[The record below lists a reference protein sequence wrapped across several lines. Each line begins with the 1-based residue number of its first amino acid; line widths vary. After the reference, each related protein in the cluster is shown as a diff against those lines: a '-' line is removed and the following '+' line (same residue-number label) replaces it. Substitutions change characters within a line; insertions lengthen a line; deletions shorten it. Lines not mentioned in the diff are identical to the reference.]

1 MTYCWAQCAW
11 PSLIGNL
18 GFRGKEIRK
27 ELFFFFFLKCVNK
40 HLFNIYYEPDTI
52 QVSVETLMNK
62 IGLAPVPK
70 SEDAVIRAQRR
81 DDVLSP
87 PLLDCYLR
95 SKTI

>member
-1 MTYCWAQCAW
+1 MTYCWAQCAR
-11 PSLIGNL
+11 PSLIGSL
-18 GFRGKEIRK
+18 GLRGKEIRI
-27 ELFFFFFLKCVNK
+27 FFLKGVNK
-40 HLFNIYYEPDTI
+40 HLFNIYYEPGTM

-95 SKTI
+95 SKTV

>member
-1 MTYCWAQCAW
+1 MQM
-11 PSLIGNL
+11 
-18 GFRGKEIRK
+18 
-27 ELFFFFFLKCVNK
+27 
-40 HLFNIYYEPDTI
+40 
-52 QVSVETLMNK
+52 SVETLMNK

-70 SEDAVIRAQRR
+70 SEDAVMRAQRR